1 MKLTSLTYFGSR
13 QFFKGLIELG
23 KRIDPSYVY
32 CRNLVSSRI
41 NMEMTVGGVVE
52 SIPDGSTL
60 LSVVAKAAVAGK
72 FTEQEAEVIANQL
85 DSIMLVFGSMRCA
98 YYVNAWDNVPE
109 EIAEQPLTTSEEV
122 ANIDVAEQEPSKDVE
137 APVKKGRKS
146 SK

>member
-32 CRNLVSSRI
+32 CRNLVSRRI

-60 LSVVAKAAVAGK
+60 LNVVAKAAAAGK
-72 FTEQEAEVIANQL
+72 FTEEEAEVIANQL

-98 YYVNAWDNVPE
+98 YYVNAWDSVQ
-109 EIAEQPLTTSEEV
+109 EIVESVLTTSNEV
-122 ANIDVAEQEPSKDVE
+122 AKIDADESSSTEQEE
-137 APVKKGRKS
+137 APVKRGRKS